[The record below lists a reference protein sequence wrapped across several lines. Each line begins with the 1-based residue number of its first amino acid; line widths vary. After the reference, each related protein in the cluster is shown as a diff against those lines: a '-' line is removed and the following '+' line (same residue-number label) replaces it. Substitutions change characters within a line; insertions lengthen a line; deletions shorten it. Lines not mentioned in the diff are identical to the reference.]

1 MLICSRVHVHA
12 VCFVYPSYACP
23 SNILPHPFNTQLE
36 SMSWGWFEEEEDF
49 QQRAAAALRDA
60 KAAYRCDKRH
70 TRHMRHIIASHLY
83 QYPFCT
89 SLVLTPIPFFPFSLF
104 IFISYSA
111 SKGGSKKASGGTKK
125 YVGPAK
131 LPHSTASAFG
141 FAKGGSSSWASA
153 GGHNGPAPSMK
164 MKAAVSRVNAKE
176 SGNGK
181 ANSFANAFD
190 SDSDS
195 D

>member
-1 MLICSRVHVHA
+1 
-12 VCFVYPSYACP
+12 
-23 SNILPHPFNTQLE
+23 
-36 SMSWGWFEEEEDF
+36 
-49 QQRAAAALRDA
+49 LR
-60 KAAYRCDKRH
+60 
-70 TRHMRHIIASHLY
+70 
-83 QYPFCT
+83 P
-89 SLVLTPIPFFPFSLF
+89 LVLILLIPFFTPSFHLF
-104 IFISYSA
+104 ISLHFSSHFSYSA
-111 SKGGSKKASGGTKK
+111 SKGSSKKASGGAKK

-141 FAKGGSSSWASA
+141 FSKGGNSSWASA

-176 SGNGK
+176 SGNAK

-195 D
+195 DSD